1 MLRRGFLSLYDMLYR
16 RAARP
21 LIFRSGSAQ
30 ESHERALNVLAR
42 LDKSPVLLRD
52 IHRLAFESRQ
62 VQVGGVELDHPLILA
77 AGFVKGHGFE
87 TESLALAAVQ
97 NGENIIPG
105 WRALPLTVGA
115 VEFGSFTRWP
125 RTGNPG
131 VVIWR
136 DAPYRSTQNRV
147 GLKNPGVRA
156 AATFLSQR
164 RANLPPVYG
173 INIAASPGVDDIEQ
187 QRVEV
192 LESLAAFRVLGI
204 QPSWFTLNVSCP
216 NTEDDPGG
224 RQTEEQTWTLCRAT
238 VDALGERVPLW
249 VKVGPDL
256 APEQYDILMR
266 VFAETGVRAVIATNT
281 LGQPT
286 PNNPSL
292 TAGVGGA
299 RLHLHALAAARR
311 LVEAQRAGG
320 YPVDVIGCGGVQD
333 GWTYQHFSQLGINAV
348 QYWSALV
355 YRGPLAAAIIA
366 SEAK

>member
-1 MLRRGFLSLYDMLYR
+1 MLRASFLRAYDTLYDIV
-16 RAARP
+16 RP
-21 LIFRSGSAQ
+21 FVFRSGSAQ
-30 ESHERALNVLAR
+30 ASHERALALLAR
-42 LDKSPVLLRD
+42 LDKSPVLLRET
-52 IHRLAFESRQ
+52 HRMAFAPRP
-62 VQVGGVELDHPLILA
+62 VQVGGVTLDHPLMLA

-97 NGENIIPG
+97 NGVNIIPG
-105 WRALPLTVGA
+105 WRSMPLLVGA

-131 VVIWR
+131 TVIWR

-156 AATFLSQR
+156 AAAFLSQR

-173 INIAASPGVDDIEQ
+173 INIAASPGIDDTEQ

-192 LESLAAFRVLGI
+192 LEALAAFRAVGI
-204 QPSWFTLNVSCP
+204 QPSWFTLNLSCP

-224 RQTEEQTWTLCRAT
+224 HQTEDQTRVLCRAA
-238 VDALGERVPLW
+238 VDTLAERVPLW

-281 LGQPT
+281 LGI
-286 PNNPSL
+286 PSPDDPAL

-299 RLHLHALAAARR
+299 RLHLHALAAAQR
-311 LVEAQRAGG
+311 LVEARQAGD

-333 GWTYQHFSQLGINAV
+333 GRTYGHFSQLGINAV

-355 YRGPLAAAIIA
+355 YRGPLAAAMIA
-366 SEAK
+366 SETK